1 MNPMSIARV
10 AIIKETNDEPL
21 LARGRRMPRYMT
33 IELRPPRANASG
45 AVVYGLKASN
55 RFMEYDVYNPMVTK
69 DPYAKLGTFVVM

>member
-1 MNPMSIARV
+1 
-10 AIIKETNDEPL
+10 
-21 LARGRRMPRYMT
+21 MPRYMT